1 MKDILKELLD
11 LDNMK
16 NKDYKHYMLK
26 KFRKDYYYSKQKAPK
41 VKARIRRA
49 LKKKTIREML
59 KDLSNS

>member
-1 MKDILKELLD
+1 
-11 LDNMK
+11 MK

-59 KDLSNS
+59 KDLSNG